1 MKKKMISK
9 SEDISMN
16 QSISQNNLFFENK
29 ELFVGMDVHKAKWV
43 VTVRSYDLELKT
55 FSMEPKAEV
64 LEKFLL
70 TTYPKAK
77 YNIVYECCFSGFW
90 IYDYFS
96 EKGYSIIVTPTNRIY
111 KDGSSIKTDKIDSR
125 KLAFQLSRGLLKEV
139 KVPSKKVREYKYIFR
154 IYDKQKMRKGQ
165 ILRQVKAILEQKNH
179 PYKWEKWNKGLVEKL
194 KELKFEDKLFEM
206 KFGNLLKE
214 YEYVVDQIKDSE
226 EILEEIKKD
235 EILGPRITRIEKIN
249 GIGIISSVRM
259 SVYLFDRKDRFES
272 SEKLNHHLGLTPSE
286 RSSGEKVSR
295 GRSGMCGN
303 RQLRSIIIQLAWKT
317 VRKDGALLD
326 KFERV
331 YKRSGSK
338 QKAIVAVARKLM
350 SKVYAIIRKEESY
363 RENLAA

>member
-1 MKKKMISK
+1 METQTNLEK
-9 SEDISMN
+9 S
-16 QSISQNNLFFENK
+16 FFENK

-55 FSMEPKAEV
+55 FSMQPLAEM

-70 TTYPKAK
+70 STYPGAK
-77 YNIVYECCFSGFW
+77 YKIVYECCFSGFW

-111 KDGSSIKTDKIDSR
+111 KDGNTIKTDKIDSR
-125 KLAFQLSRGLLKEV
+125 KLAFQLSRGLLREV
-139 KVPSKKVREYKYIFR
+139 IVPAKKIREYKYIFR

-165 ILRQVKAILEQKNH
+165 ILRQVKAFLEQKNH
-179 PYKWEKWNKGLVEKL
+179 PLKWEKWNKGLVEKL
-194 KELKFEDKLFEM
+194 KLLTFEDKLFDL

-214 YEYVVDQIKDSE
+214 YEYVVSQIKDSE
-226 EILEEIKKD
+226 EIIGRIKED
-235 EILGPRITRIEKIN
+235 ELLGPRITRIEKIN
-249 GIGIISSVRM
+249 GIGIISAVRM

-286 RSSGEKVSR
+286 RSSGDKVNR

-303 RQLRSIIIQLAWKT
+303 RQLRSIIIQLAWKS

-331 YKRSGSK
+331 YKKSGSK

-350 SKVYAIIRKEESY
+350 TKLYAIITKEEAY
-363 RENLAA
+363 RVNLAA

>member
-1 MKKKMISK
+1 M
-9 SEDISMN
+9 EN
-16 QSISQNNLFFENK
+16 QSNLEKSFFENK

-43 VTVRSYDLELKT
+43 VTIRTYDLELKT
-55 FSMEPKAEV
+55 FSMQPSAEM

-70 TTYPKAK
+70 STYPGAD
-77 YNIVYECCFSGFW
+77 YRIVYECCFSGFW
-90 IYDYFS
+90 IYDYFT
-96 EKGYSIIVTPTNRIY
+96 EKGYQIIVTPTNRIY
-111 KDGSSIKTDKIDSR
+111 KDGSTIKTDKIDSR
-125 KLAFQLSRGLLKEV
+125 KLAFQLSRGLLREV
-139 KVPSKKVREYKYIFR
+139 IVPAKKIREYKYIFR

-179 PYKWEKWNKGLVEKL
+179 PLKWEKWNKGLIERL
-194 KELKFEDKLFEM
+194 KELKFEDKLFDL

-214 YEYVVDQIKDSE
+214 YEYTVSQIKDSE
-226 EILEEIKKD
+226 EIIGKIKEDEE
-235 EILGPRITRIEKIN
+235 LGQRITRIEKIN

-259 SVYLFDRKDRFES
+259 SVYLFDLPTGQAGRKDRFVS
-272 SEKLNHHLGLTPSE
+272 SEKLNHYLGLTPSE
-286 RSSGEKVSR
+286 RSSGEKISR

-331 YKRSGSK
+331 YKKSGSK

-350 SKVYAIIRKEESY
+350 TKLHAVITKEEAY
-363 RENLAA
+363 RVNMAA